1 MRHSVLF
8 LLCVGLAWG
17 ADTNV
22 EQILAALGRVTEF
35 REAAISPDAKRVAW
49 VESIPSRD
57 FHDSAKSAI
66 YVEDIGPRPGKA
78 RRITAA
84 VDGYATEHGIAWSP
98 DSSEIAFLS
107 DAGSPG
113 QLQLYTA
120 EGSGKGAVKKITS
133 LTGFLSTP
141 KWSPDGKRLAFL
153 FTENAPR
160 AAGPTEPMTPASGA
174 VDSKL
179 YEQRIAIVD
188 LEHRTLQQ
196 VSPGDLYVFEYEWS
210 PDGAR
215 FALTAA

>member
-1 MRHSVLF
+1 MRLSVLF
-8 LLCVGLAWG
+8 LLCAGLAWG

-107 DAGSPG
+107 DA
-113 QLQLYTA
+113 
-120 EGSGKGAVKKITS
+120 
-133 LTGFLSTP
+133 
-141 KWSPDGKRLAFL
+141 DR
-153 FTENAPR
+153 
-160 AAGPTEPMTPASGA
+160 PASCN
-174 VDSKL
+174 S
-179 YEQRIAIVD
+179 
-188 LEHRTLQQ
+188 TLRK
-196 VSPGDLYVFEYEWS
+196 
-210 PDGAR
+210 AR
-215 FALTAA
+215 AKAP